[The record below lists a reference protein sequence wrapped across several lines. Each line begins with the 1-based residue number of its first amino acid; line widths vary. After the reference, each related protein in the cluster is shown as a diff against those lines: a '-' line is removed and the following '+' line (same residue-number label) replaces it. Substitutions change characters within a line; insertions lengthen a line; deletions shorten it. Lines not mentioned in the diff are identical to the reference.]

1 MRSAR
6 QISER
11 RDETIE
17 ARRECEIAQ
26 NMNVPRAN
34 DQQHAVFS
42 EVRRTREIRED
53 TQVALVSVGHEV
65 GSRVKRNRRRVRQ

>member
-1 MRSAR
+1 
-6 QISER
+6 
-11 RDETIE
+11 
-17 ARRECEIAQ
+17 
-26 NMNVPRAN
+26 MNVPRAN